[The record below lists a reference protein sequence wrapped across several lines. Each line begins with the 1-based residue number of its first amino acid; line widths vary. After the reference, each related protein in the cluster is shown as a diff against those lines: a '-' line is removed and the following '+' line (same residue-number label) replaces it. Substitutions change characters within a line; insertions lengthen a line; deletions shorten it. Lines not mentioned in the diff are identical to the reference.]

1 MSSIDE
7 RKREKQKLRH
17 GPLLSFPLLSRLMLD
32 ASDSDRWRLV
42 RERVKVCNI
51 RNRGYLAKIIMSLS
65 GIVNAL
71 AKCKASG

>member
-1 MSSIDE
+1 
-7 RKREKQKLRH
+7 
-17 GPLLSFPLLSRLMLD
+17 MLD